1 MDSFQSVRDVGTCGR
16 MALSSLSFL
25 GRDPW
30 QERERDYGCASGA
43 MLWRERHTAE
53 QEKVLSVLYG
63 CVVWSTAGFVRAA
76 FIGTQPHVCLCI
88 VCVCFQTTKS
98 RVVMTETI

>member
-1 MDSFQSVRDVGTCGR
+1 MDSFQSVRDVGTCSR

-43 MLWRERHTAE
+43 VLWRERHTAE

-63 CVVWSTAGFVRAA
+63 CAVWSTAGFVRAA